1 MRSKNISLNLE
12 DIQVYQKARLLS
24 KTAWKIY
31 DEFTW
36 QIKKII
42 GDQFITATDSVGGNV
57 AEGYGRFHYLDRIKF
72 FYNARGSL
80 LESNHWFELI
90 VERKLIKNIKLK
102 EEYEDIYRILKP
114 QLNSFINSL
123 YKIKNEAKTHIS

>member
-1 MRSKNISLNLE
+1 
-12 DIQVYQKARLLS
+12 
-24 KTAWKIY
+24 
-31 DEFTW
+31 
-36 QIKKII
+36 
-42 GDQFITATDSVGGNV
+42 V

>member
-1 MRSKNISLNLE
+1 MSLNLE
-12 DIQVYQKARLLS
+12 DLEVYKKARILSKVGWNVYQ
-24 KTAWKIY
+24 
-31 DEFTW
+31 DFTW

-42 GDQFITATDSVGGNV
+42 GDQFIEATDSVGSNI

-80 LESNHWFELI
+80 LESNYWFELI
-90 VERKLIKNIKLK
+90 DERGLIKNIQLK
-102 EEYEDIYRILKP
+102 KEYKNIYSSLKP

-123 YKIKNEAKTHIS
+123 YKVKNKTNFHPPIS